1 MGVYGSMRVPTK
13 NIWSSHSQAMSGKL
27 CDHTGV
33 PSVDRVSE
41 EAFGLNLGSIWT
53 LSTSCSL

>member
-1 MGVYGSMRVPTK
+1 MGVCGSMRVQTK
-13 NIWSSHSQAMSGKL
+13 NIWSSHSQAMSGKQ

-33 PSVDRVSE
+33 PSVDRVSK

-53 LSTSCSL
+53 SSTNCSL